1 MAESGER
8 EDEGG
13 REEEKRSELLFRN
26 ILFKRQTASRWW
38 LKGVWSCLFPTLAVV
53 GCFRC
58 CCYSPRQVRAPPLP
72 APTHFPNAASSGVK
86 GCWADGE
93 AGRSSHLWQKRRRGG
108 AVKALWR
115 CAALCLCTCVCVKPY
130 QPVPALRADHGC

>member
-93 AGRSSHLWQKRRRGG
+93 AGRSSHLWQKRRRRRG
-108 AVKALWR
+108 R
-115 CAALCLCTCVCVKPY
+115 QSTMALCGLVSVHVCVCETL
-130 QPVPALRADHGC
+130 PASACTEG